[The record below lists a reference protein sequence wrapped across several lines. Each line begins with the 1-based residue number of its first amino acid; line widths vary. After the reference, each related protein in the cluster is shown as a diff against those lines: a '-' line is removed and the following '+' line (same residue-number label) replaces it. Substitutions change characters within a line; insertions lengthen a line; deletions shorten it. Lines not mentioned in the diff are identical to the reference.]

1 MTFAIISLVILVIL
15 LLIGVPVAFSFFASS
30 IFLIITLDYDP
41 SFLLPYGLSQIS
53 STLLIAIPLFILAGN
68 LIQKGGGGDAIV
80 DFIEKLLGHGRYILG
95 IVAVVSSGVFGAISG
110 NSTATLTTIGTI
122 IIPKLKDR
130 GYPDGFSASLLA
142 SASVLGSLIP
152 PSSLMIVYAW
162 LSNTSV
168 LAAFLATIIPG
179 VILIILM
186 SIINVIYIN
195 KYGIKTNKESSE
207 TDDKEHSFNP
217 AEMEESRD
225 SLLRSFIRALPILIL
240 AFIVLGGIYGGI
252 ITPTESAAISAIFAT
267 IIGVFIYRK
276 LNFKTIMGAITNT
289 IRFTGIIM
297 IMFLGSILLNRMLI
311 DENFPHYLSEA
322 LLNISEHK
330 FIILIMINLF
340 LIIVGMLMD
349 DTSGVL
355 LSTPILLPI
364 VTQLGV
370 DPVHYAAIV
379 GVNMGLGVITPPAA
393 PVLFLSARMVNAR
406 IQSLV
411 NPTIIFIVFAW
422 IPTLIITT
430 YVPEVALFLPKLLL
444 GY

>member
-1 MTFAIISLVILVIL
+1 MTYAVISLVILIVL
-15 LLIGVPVAFSFFASS
+15 LLIGIPVAFSFFASS
-30 IFLIITLDYDP
+30 IFLIITLDYNP

-80 DFIEKLLGHGRYILG
+80 DFIEKLLGQGRYVLG

-122 IIPKLKDR
+122 IFPKLKAR
-130 GYPDGFSASLLA
+130 GYPDGFAASLLA

-186 SIINVIYIN
+186 SIINVIYMN
-195 KYGIKTNKESSE
+195 KHGIKTDVNNNNVK
-207 TDDKEHSFNP
+207 
-217 AEMEESRD
+217 D
-225 SLLRSFIRALPILIL
+225 SLDSLERPPSNESLIKSFIHALPVLIL

-252 ITPTESAAISAIFAT
+252 ITPTESAAISAIFAAF
-267 IIGVFIYRK
+267 IGIFIYRK
-276 LNFKTIMGAITNT
+276 LDIKTTMTAIMST
-289 IRFTGIIM
+289 IKFTGMIM

-311 DENFPHYLSEA
+311 DENFPHYLSEV
-322 LLNISEHK
+322 LLGISEHK
-330 FIILIMINLF
+330 FIILIMINIF

-364 VTQLGV
+364 VTHLGV

-393 PVLFLSARMVNAR
+393 PVLFLSARMVNTK
-406 IQSLV
+406 IQTLV
-411 NPTIIFIVFAW
+411 NPTIILIVFAW

-430 YVPEVALFLPKLLL
+430 YIPEVALFLPRLLL